1 MDATRSLKTSNQAEL
16 GNWIK
21 QISQGAGSAETSF
34 GIPTKDELSI
44 STYYVKIN

>member
-21 QISQGAGSAETSF
+21 QISQEAGTIEASF

-44 STYYVKIN
+44 STYCIKIN